1 MFSFPLLAKFEDQ
14 GHMKFKV
21 TGRQTV
27 HFIFFRLK
35 VNLGIHVRQC
45 GKKAD
50 LYMKLQIK

>member
-21 TGRQTV
+21 TGRKTV
-27 HFIFFRLK
+27 HFIFFSAESK
-35 VNLGIHVRQC
+35 LGDTRPAVW
-45 GKKAD
+45 KKAD